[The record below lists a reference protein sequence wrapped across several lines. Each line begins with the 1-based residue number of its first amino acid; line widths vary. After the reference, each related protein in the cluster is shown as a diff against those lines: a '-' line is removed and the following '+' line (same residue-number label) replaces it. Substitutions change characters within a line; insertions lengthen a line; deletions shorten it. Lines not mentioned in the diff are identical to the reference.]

1 MQPQFIISDFF
12 RSISN
17 KTATIVNSYW
27 IKLLIFFSL
36 DILFMAFLDR
46 IWLLIHYSGKYV
58 YNVLFCFPVV
68 MIWIVKIGLKWIVVC
83 FLSNYNKYTLGINVF
98 LFCIYII
105 HLSYNNTNSLFLVE
119 FRIGFI
125 HFFYV
130 CFKYTHFYL
139 LTTTTKITLQKM
151 TTKKWRRP
159 GIFFCVCILY
169 ALNENLPYD
178 QHDWIQLN
186 SQISK

>member
-1 MQPQFIISDFF
+1 MC
-12 RSISN
+12 
-17 KTATIVNSYW
+17 TT
-27 IKLLIFFSL
+27 
-36 DILFMAFLDR
+36 
-46 IWLLIHYSGKYV
+46 
-58 YNVLFCFPVV
+58 FCFVFLCV

-105 HLSYNNTNSLFLVE
+105 HLSYNNSNSLFLVE

-159 GIFFCVCILY
+159 GIFFLCVHIICIKRKFAIRSAWL
-169 ALNENLPYD
+169 
-178 QHDWIQLN
+178 IQLN